1 MYSQY
6 VNTTRVVPRE
16 KPLAPLLGGV
26 GLFFLPK
33 IKKEASIMHSNIV
46 KKGSTRAAH
55 RSLFHAMGYSQEDLE
70 KPLIGI
76 VNSFNEII
84 PGHGNLNE
92 IAQAAKLGVAAA
104 GGTPMEFPAIGI
116 CDGIAMGHK
125 GMKYPLPSREL
136 IADSIEAV
144 AEGHA
149 FDGLVLIPNCDKI
162 VPAMLMAAARIN
174 IPCVVVSGG
183 PMLAGRYQ
191 GKDISVSTMFEAAGK
206 YEAGKISA
214 DELGTMERSSCP
226 GCGSCSGLFTANT
239 MNCLTE
245 VLGMGLPGNGTI
257 PAAYSGARKTL
268 AKQAG
273 AVLMNLIK
281 NNIRPRDILTSKAF
295 ENAIAVD
302 MGIGGS
308 SNTVLHLT
316 AIAHEAGLPLPLS
329 LFESISAKTPYITKL
344 SPSGTHHMQDL
355 NEAGGINAVIKEL
368 AKAGVIHT
376 DALTI
381 TGMLEDRIANAE
393 ITREDVIHTIDN
405 PYRKTG
411 GIAVLSGNLA
421 PDNAIVKESAV
432 QEHML
437 VFEGPAHV
445 FDSEEAVI
453 EALLAKQVKDGEVVV
468 IRYEGPKGGP
478 GMKEMLNPT
487 AIITGMGLKVALLT
501 DGRFSGATQG
511 ACIGHISPEAMEGG
525 PIALVENGDLI
536 SIDIPNRSLILNIS
550 EEEMAS
556 RRQKWV
562 QPEPKIK
569 TGYLS
574 RYARLVTSANTG
586 AVLK

>member
-1 MYSQY
+1 
-6 VNTTRVVPRE
+6 
-16 KPLAPLLGGV
+16 
-26 GLFFLPK
+26 
-33 IKKEASIMHSNIV
+33 MHSNIV

-55 RSLFHAMGYSQEDLE
+55 RSLFHAMGYSQDDLE

-206 YEAGKISA
+206 YEAGTISA

-281 NNIRPRDILTSKAF
+281 NNIRPRDIMTSKAF

-368 AKAGVIHT
+368 SKTGIIHT

-381 TGMLEDRIANAE
+381 TGPLKDRIANAE
-393 ITREDVIHTIDN
+393 IMRPDVIHTIDN

-511 ACIGHISPEAMEGG
+511 ACIGHISPEATEGG
-525 PIALVENGDLI
+525 PIALVENGDSI
-536 SIDIPNRSLILNIS
+536 AIDIPNRSLVLKIS
-550 EEEMAS
+550 DEEMAA